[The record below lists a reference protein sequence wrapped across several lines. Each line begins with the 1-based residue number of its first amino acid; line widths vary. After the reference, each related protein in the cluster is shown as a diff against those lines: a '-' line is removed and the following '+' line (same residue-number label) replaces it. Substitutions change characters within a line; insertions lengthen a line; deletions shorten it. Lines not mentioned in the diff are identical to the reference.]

1 MKSQTT
7 PPPILAA
14 QNKTKEYHK
23 PEFEVID
30 LNIQSPLLSGSGKPA
45 SQKAANA
52 AVTSQALG
60 ISKPA
65 DEVAPG
71 TIYTVDRYFTPRA
84 FSVSATKKVYF
95 SSGNLQYNPAQGK
108 WQFAAHQYDIC
119 IKADNNDVSSMY
131 NKDYDGWIDLFGWGT
146 WLNGADVL
154 KPYETQ
160 TDDYTKYKWSGNSA
174 IGSEWTTLSKDEWI
188 YLLGDY
194 EYNKLAQFSFPL
206 LVYAPVRLSTT

>member
-1 MKSQTT
+1 
-7 PPPILAA
+7 
-14 QNKTKEYHK
+14 
-23 PEFEVID
+23 
-30 LNIQSPLLSGSGKPA
+30 
-45 SQKAANA
+45 
-52 AVTSQALG
+52 
-60 ISKPA
+60 
-65 DEVAPG
+65 
-71 TIYTVDRYFTPRA
+71 
-84 FSVSATKKVYF
+84 
-95 SSGNLQYNPAQGK
+95 
-108 WQFAAHQYDIC
+108 
-119 IKADNNDVSSMY
+119 MY